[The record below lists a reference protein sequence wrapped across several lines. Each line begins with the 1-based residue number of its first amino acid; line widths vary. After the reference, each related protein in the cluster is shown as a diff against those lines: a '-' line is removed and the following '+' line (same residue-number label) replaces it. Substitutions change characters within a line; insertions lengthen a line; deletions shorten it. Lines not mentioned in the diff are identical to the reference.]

1 MVESGSASG
10 VTRAAI
16 VLTCYDA
23 GDTLLETIASIRNER
38 AELVIVDDGSTDEK
52 TLAMLQ
58 GLEQEGFNVVHR
70 PNGGLSAALMT
81 GVEATTSPYILRFDS
96 DDLLEPGA
104 VDDLAAAL
112 DAHPRAAAAW
122 GDLQTFG
129 LTTSRVPSVPV
140 LDPWH
145 LTYASV
151 LPASSMFRRA
161 ALLDVGGWQLRGGYE
176 DWDVWMALAEHGY
189 TGVYVPRVVYRY
201 RREHEGLL
209 FDSLRRY
216 EEHYEEL
223 RRRHGLLFARRAGNR
238 QRSPAPRALKAL
250 LPVIDGLPRLAR
262 LKKVWAAQLLTHL
275 FWNGGLRTT
284 LRMIVQAVS
293 ARVPPSRLSSRH

>member
-1 MVESGSASG
+1 VVEGSSASG
-10 VTRAAI
+10 VTQAAI
-16 VLTCYDA
+16 VLTCFDA
-23 GDTLLETIASIRNER
+23 GDTLLETVASIRDER
-38 AELVIVDDGSTDEK
+38 AELVIVDDGSTDER
-52 TLAMLQ
+52 TRAILQ

-81 GVEATTSPYILRFDS
+81 GVEATTSPYIFRFDS

-104 VDDLAAAL
+104 VHDLAAAL

-129 LTTSRVPSVPV
+129 LTALRVPSVPV

-145 LTYASV
+145 VTYATV

-189 TGVYVPRVVYRY
+189 AGVYVPRVVYRY
-201 RREHEGLL
+201 RREREGLL
-209 FDSLRRY
+209 FESLTRY
-216 EEHYEEL
+216 DDHYEEL
-223 RRRHGLLFARRAGNR
+223 RRRHTKLFDDRALNRR
-238 QRSPAPRALKAL
+238 RSPAPRVLKTL
-250 LPVIDGLPRLAR
+250 LPRADRVSRLSR
-262 LKKVWAAQLLTHL
+262 LQKVWLAQVLTHL
-275 FWNGGLRTT
+275 FWNGGIRVTS
-284 LRMIVQAVS
+284 RMIAQGIS
-293 ARVPPSRLSSRH
+293 ARSGVRRLRK